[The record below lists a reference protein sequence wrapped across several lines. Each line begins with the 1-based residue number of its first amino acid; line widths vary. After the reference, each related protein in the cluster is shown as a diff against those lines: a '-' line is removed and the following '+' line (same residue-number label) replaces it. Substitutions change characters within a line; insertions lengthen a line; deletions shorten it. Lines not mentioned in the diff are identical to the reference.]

1 MPSVNGPEK
10 ECVATQILRQLPLAD
25 KTSVWGTL
33 GTIRPHLSF
42 DVEKDV
48 QTLLGTVSGRGVDYR
63 TIIDLLTNRSNEQC
77 QQIAKEF
84 LDFTKQ
90 DLLTTLQAAVPA
102 NLEGFVAG
110 LLRPAAQYDA
120 HEIKA
125 ALKVQRLARRSRPP
139 LATSHHPALRLD
151 WGAGVWSARARH
163 FPGCPTVVAR
173 QPHAPSS
180 SPSSRGHQKRVW
192 SWTRLGSRPCCA
204 SNRRFALPRPP
215 ITPLLDF
222 VILFLTCQITHILWG
237 PEVETLTEILCT
249 RTNQQLREIL
259 RFYKNDFKSDFEK
272 DVASGTSGWLKDLL
286 VALSQGKR
294 ERYSGVIDYI
304 LIDQDT
310 KVRYGLCG
318 EVGRASVFARPV
330 EGRPS
335 PAEKRFPCSVKY
347 RRCDKLRAKK
357 LWGSSEERRRTQNSL
372 RTKRALV
379 DADGGGHAGKLQES
393 EWVRILTQRSPE
405 HLNRGKTASA
415 MPRIALSICCE
426 RGEVVFSHVGILC
439 NRFKWTRNEFPR
451 NLESRTPDVA
461 LLLNQL
467 ACDVGTIFFL
477 GTWELLNSNLVLFEA
492 HPMWQT
498 DISLLAEE
506 IHKVFLV
513 SRLRLWSDKTKR
525 IPCLL
530 ETRSVQ
536 LAG

>member
-1 MPSVNGPEK
+1 MTWILGPHWAAEVGRMPSVNGPEK

-405 HLNRGKTASA
+405 HLNR
-415 MPRIALSICCE
+415 
-426 RGEVVFSHVGILC
+426 VFSCYQKRRGLPVEEAVQ
-439 NRFKWTRNEFPR
+439 R
-451 NLESRTPDVA
+451 
-461 LLLNQL
+461 
-467 ACDVGTIFFL
+467 IFRGQAQAAGL
-477 GTWELLNSNLVLFEA
+477 TLV
-492 HPMWQT
+492 
-498 DISLLAEE
+498 SLLRNTPLYLARKLYQAVKGPRGNARTLARIMISRRETDLLSVRVE
-506 IHKVFLV
+506 FRKHYGVSLYSFLMEGHAHIFAP
-513 SRLRLWSDKTKR
+513 SFCLRLY
-525 IPCLL
+525 PPP
-530 ETRSVQ
+530 
-536 LAG
+536 

>member
-1 MPSVNGPEK
+1 MTWILGPHWAAEVGRMPSVNGPEK

-310 KVRYGLCG
+310 K
-318 EVGRASVFARPV
+318 
-330 EGRPS
+330 
-335 PAEKRFPCSVKY
+335 
-347 RRCDKLRAKK
+347 
-357 LWGSSEERRRTQNSL
+357 
-372 RTKRALV
+372 ALV

>member
-1 MPSVNGPEK
+1 MTWILGPHWAAEVGRMPSVNGPEK

-125 ALKVQRLARRSRPP
+125 ALK
-139 LATSHHPALRLD
+139 
-151 WGAGVWSARARH
+151 
-163 FPGCPTVVAR
+163 
-173 QPHAPSS
+173 
-180 SPSSRGHQKRVW
+180 
-192 SWTRLGSRPCCA
+192 
-204 SNRRFALPRPP
+204 
-215 ITPLLDF
+215 
-222 VILFLTCQITHILWG
+222 G

-310 KVRYGLCG
+310 K
-318 EVGRASVFARPV
+318 
-330 EGRPS
+330 
-335 PAEKRFPCSVKY
+335 
-347 RRCDKLRAKK
+347 
-357 LWGSSEERRRTQNSL
+357 
-372 RTKRALV
+372 ALV

-405 HLNRGKTASA
+405 HLNR
-415 MPRIALSICCE
+415 
-426 RGEVVFSHVGILC
+426 VFSCYQKRRGLPVEEAVQ
-439 NRFKWTRNEFPR
+439 R
-451 NLESRTPDVA
+451 
-461 LLLNQL
+461 
-467 ACDVGTIFFL
+467 IFRGQAQAAGL
-477 GTWELLNSNLVLFEA
+477 TLV
-492 HPMWQT
+492 
-498 DISLLAEE
+498 SLLRNTPLYLARKLYQAVKGPRGNARTLARIMISRRETDLLSVRVEFRKHYGVSLYSFLMAETDGNGQAAVLGLCRAE
-506 IHKVFLV
+506 DL
-513 SRLRLWSDKTKR
+513 
-525 IPCLL
+525 
-530 ETRSVQ
+530 
-536 LAG
+536 

>member
-1 MPSVNGPEK
+1 MTWILGPHWAAEVGRMPSVNGPEK

-310 KVRYGLCG
+310 K
-318 EVGRASVFARPV
+318 
-330 EGRPS
+330 
-335 PAEKRFPCSVKY
+335 
-347 RRCDKLRAKK
+347 
-357 LWGSSEERRRTQNSL
+357 
-372 RTKRALV
+372 ALV

-405 HLNRGKTASA
+405 HLNR
-415 MPRIALSICCE
+415 
-426 RGEVVFSHVGILC
+426 VFSCYQKRRGLPVEEAVQ
-439 NRFKWTRNEFPR
+439 R
-451 NLESRTPDVA
+451 
-461 LLLNQL
+461 
-467 ACDVGTIFFL
+467 IFRGQAQAAGL
-477 GTWELLNSNLVLFEA
+477 TLV
-492 HPMWQT
+492 
-498 DISLLAEE
+498 SLLRNTPLYLARKLYQAVKGPRGNARTLARIMISRRETDLLSVRVEFRKHYGVSLYSFLMAETDGNGQAAVLGLCRAE
-506 IHKVFLV
+506 DL
-513 SRLRLWSDKTKR
+513 
-525 IPCLL
+525 
-530 ETRSVQ
+530 
-536 LAG
+536 

>member
-1 MPSVNGPEK
+1 MTWILGPHWAAEVGRMPSVNGPEK

-125 ALKVQRLARRSRPP
+125 ALK
-139 LATSHHPALRLD
+139 
-151 WGAGVWSARARH
+151 
-163 FPGCPTVVAR
+163 
-173 QPHAPSS
+173 
-180 SPSSRGHQKRVW
+180 
-192 SWTRLGSRPCCA
+192 
-204 SNRRFALPRPP
+204 
-215 ITPLLDF
+215 
-222 VILFLTCQITHILWG
+222 G

>member
-125 ALKVQRLARRSRPP
+125 ALK
-139 LATSHHPALRLD
+139 
-151 WGAGVWSARARH
+151 
-163 FPGCPTVVAR
+163 
-173 QPHAPSS
+173 
-180 SPSSRGHQKRVW
+180 
-192 SWTRLGSRPCCA
+192 
-204 SNRRFALPRPP
+204 
-215 ITPLLDF
+215 
-222 VILFLTCQITHILWG
+222 G

-477 GTWELLNSNLVLFEA
+477 GTWELLNMFSCYQKRRGLPVEEAVQRIFRGQAQAAGLTLV
-492 HPMWQT
+492 
-498 DISLLAEE
+498 SLLRNTPLYLARKLYQAVKGPRGNARTLARIMISRRETDLLSVRVEFRKHYGVSLYSFLMAETDGNGQAAVLGLCRAE
-506 IHKVFLV
+506 DL
-513 SRLRLWSDKTKR
+513 
-525 IPCLL
+525 
-530 ETRSVQ
+530 
-536 LAG
+536 